1 MFPLLSFSYK
11 YCIIIY
17 NYSFINMIILA
28 HVLLVKYK
36 PIIGHSVPYIC
47 TN

>member
-1 MFPLLSFSYK
+1 
-11 YCIIIY
+11 
-17 NYSFINMIILA
+17 MIILA
-28 HVLLVKYK
+28 HVLLVRYK